1 MYCIQSTVSSETW
14 PSYGVSDEGLVC
26 YCTQNTLTQF
36 TVQGW
41 FKLCILWRHASLLK
55 LLSAQQLAM
64 GVTCPLAI
72 TYHTKA
78 LADNEPLQSTTY
90 RPQSRQHIPLSTHS
104 IPAQQLHMP
113 PIANSIAFSSVS
125 SASTSEEA
133 KHTQSLVLNTPL
145 TYAAS
150 IHVLETTLYI
160 AIQVNRPMHWVGLA
174 TNPRLCVRIQVCIR
188 II

>member
-1 MYCIQSTVSSETW
+1 MESAMKVWFAIAHKTHTHTVHSS
-14 PSYGVSDEGLVC
+14 GLVQIMHSP
-26 YCTQNTLTQF
+26 TI
-36 TVQGW
+36 
-41 FKLCILWRHASLLK
+41 ILPRHASLLK
-55 LLSAQQLAM
+55 LLSTQQLAM

-90 RPQSRQHIPLSTHS
+90 RPQSHQHIPLSTHS

-145 TYAAS
+145 TYAAN

-160 AIQVNRPMHWVGLA
+160 VVYIAIQVNRPMQWVDLA
-174 TNPRLCVRIQVCIR
+174 TGPRLCVRIQVCIR
-188 II
+188 I